1 MDDLIYFLIELLRD
15 RSVELDDKTGG
26 NARALVA
33 QQTVLYDELRSLF
46 QDVPFQI
53 GSTSGSAGISD
64 LADAVLRECRE
75 LMDSNPATFVQSEGK
90 SIVSGRLPILR
101 DDDMQQLRSFVK
113 VALARR
119 SPEQAKQ
126 FGIIAAAALIVESN
140 DSTKSPIINSQEL
153 SGRDGLPM
161 IVQIAV
167 YNAHKTERA
176 KEPERTAAVSNEI
189 AALTASLQNYR
200 AEFEKERA
208 DQRVQLDVLSAA
220 GVGIDEKSQQAIA
233 ALSGFQSDLL
243 NHENAI
249 REEWKLDRARLNWN
263 TRYLEARRGFQVSC
277 VILFVFLIVT
287 TAVAYFF
294 GPAIVASV
302 NHFDVALFVSG
313 GSVGTAI
320 AHQFSRLVV
329 FSVPILVYLWMLKA
343 VMRYFVRSM
352 LLMDDAR
359 QRETMLDTYFLLT
372 EKGRADER
380 DRPLILWALFRQT
393 PGHGPDGI
401 EPPDFTEVINAGF
414 NRAKLQG

>member
-1 MDDLIYFLIELLRD
+1 
-15 RSVELDDKTGG
+15 
-26 NARALVA
+26 
-33 QQTVLYDELRSLF
+33 
-46 QDVPFQI
+46 
-53 GSTSGSAGISD
+53 
-64 LADAVLRECRE
+64 
-75 LMDSNPATFVQSEGK
+75 
-90 SIVSGRLPILR
+90 
-101 DDDMQQLRSFVK
+101 MQQLRSFIK
-113 VALARR
+113 VSIAGR
-119 SPEQAKQ
+119 SAEQAKQ
-126 FGIIAAAALIVESN
+126 FGIVAAAALIVESN
-140 DSTKSPIINSQEL
+140 DSIKGPLIDSQEL
-153 SGRDGLPM
+153 IGRDGLSL
-161 IVQIAV
+161 IIQIGI
-167 YNAHKTERA
+167 YNAHKIEQA
-176 KEPERTAAVSNEI
+176 KEPERAASVSNEI

-208 DQRVQLDVLSAA
+208 DQRGQLDVLSAA
-220 GVGIDEKSQQAIA
+220 GVDIDEKSQQAVA
-233 ALSGFQSDLL
+233 ALAGFQNDLL

-263 TRYLEARRGFQVSC
+263 TRYLEARRGFQIGC
-277 VILFVFLIVT
+277 VILFAFLAVT
-287 TAVAYFF
+287 MAVAYLF

-302 NHFDVALFVSG
+302 NHFDVALFLSG

-320 AHQFSRLVV
+320 AHQFSRLVI

-343 VMRYFVRSM
+343 VMRYFMRSM

-414 NRAKLQG
+414 NRAKAPLQG